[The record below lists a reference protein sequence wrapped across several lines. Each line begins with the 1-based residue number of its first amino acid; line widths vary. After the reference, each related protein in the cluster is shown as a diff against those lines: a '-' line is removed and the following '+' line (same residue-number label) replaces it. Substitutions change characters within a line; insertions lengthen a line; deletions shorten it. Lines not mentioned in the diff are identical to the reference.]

1 MIVLLGTIVVLTLL
15 WLANEFD
22 KAMDT
27 CGQIDLGAGMA
38 DCLPD
43 LEMESRLERFNRV
56 MARVQAS
63 VHNVEYPEL
72 FSRPVQD
79 RHPHL
84 AHKYGE
90 TCIYRSYEPNTAA
103 ALHFAR
109 TTESL
114 NKVSKINSYRRKYGR
129 INARPTRSCRL
140 IRAVAKQ

>member
-1 MIVLLGTIVVLTLL
+1 MIVVSVVIVALALL
-15 WLANEFD
+15 WLDNEFD
-22 KAMDT
+22 KTVNA
-27 CGQIDLGAGMA
+27 CGQVDLGVGMA

-43 LEMESRLERFNRV
+43 LKMESRLDKFNRV
-56 MARVQAS
+56 MSRVQAS
-63 VHNVEYPEL
+63 VYSVEYPEL

-90 TCIYRSYEPNTAA
+90 TYIYRSYEPDTAA

-114 NKVSKINSYRRKYGR
+114 NKVNKINSYRRKYGR
-129 INARPTRSCRL
+129 TEARPTRSCRL